1 MGPIRLGSEK
11 VWVRVVPEILGP
23 SRLGSELS
31 DILSNDFS
39 SEAARPNLFIFHI

>member
-1 MGPIRLGSEK
+1 MGPIRLGSEKGLGPSRLGSEK

-31 DILSNDFS
+31 DIL
-39 SEAARPNLFIFHI
+39 IG